1 MSHHPESSADG
12 VLERTT
18 DGGVIR
24 VERHLQYAI
33 RDVWDAITNPARLRT
48 GGCRPT
54 PTSPSTPGRAR
65 ECRQKLDQ
73 GWILN
78 SHKANDKE

>member
-1 MSHHPESSADG
+1 MNDLPVSPYDG
-12 VLERTT
+12 VMERTAE
-18 DGGVIR
+18 GGVIR
-24 VERHLQYAI
+24 FERRLPYPI